1 MAVYIDKMNA
11 KYKRMIMCHMFA
23 DSEDELKEM
32 ARKIGVDTKWMQYPG
47 TYRVHFDICLA
58 MKEKA
63 LGLGAVE
70 ITHSQLRALLKKK
83 KNLFNIDNEEIK

>member
-23 DSEDELKEM
+23 DSEDELKEI
-32 ARKIGVDTKWMQYPG
+32 ACKIGVNTKWIQYPG

-63 LGLGAVE
+63 LSLGAVE
-70 ITHSQLRALLKKK
+70 ITHSQLRVLLKKK
-83 KNLFNIDNEEIK
+83 KNLFKIDNEELK